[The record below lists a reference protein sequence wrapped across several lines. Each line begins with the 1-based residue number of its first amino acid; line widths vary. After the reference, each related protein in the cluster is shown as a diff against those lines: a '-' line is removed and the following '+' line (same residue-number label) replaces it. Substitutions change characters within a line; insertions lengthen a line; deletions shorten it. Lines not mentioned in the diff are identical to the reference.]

1 MFQAK
6 EESSKLKEESSK
18 LKEES
23 SKLKVRIFS
32 NDSMSCVDEGR
43 FHSLQTALAVVQEQ
57 KTSVDALVNL
67 HIQRAD
73 SIENQLKETQA
84 TAVDLKSQL
93 HKAKTE
99 LKLAEETSIISEQT
113 VSSTL
118 HERVNGLEKMVKDL
132 EQQNDELSRRSVDI
146 LARYQQGNVVRSF
159 RIALA
164 LMMENLVQNDIEK
177 NFVAYIM
184 KQTQD
189 IHAQGVV
196 TKDNELRRVRFF
208 RLLYLVAIFTHFFTA

>member
-1 MFQAK
+1 
-6 EESSKLKEESSK
+6 
-18 LKEES
+18 
-23 SKLKVRIFS
+23 
-32 NDSMSCVDEGR
+32 
-43 FHSLQTALAVVQEQ
+43 
-57 KTSVDALVNL
+57 
-67 HIQRAD
+67 
-73 SIENQLKETQA
+73 
-84 TAVDLKSQL
+84 
-93 HKAKTE
+93 
-99 LKLAEETSIISEQT
+99 
-113 VSSTL
+113 
-118 HERVNGLEKMVKDL
+118 MVKDL

-146 LARYQQGNVVRSF
+146 LTRYQQGNVVRSF

-208 RLLYLVAIFTHFFTA
+208 KLLYLVATIYIFFCSVKR